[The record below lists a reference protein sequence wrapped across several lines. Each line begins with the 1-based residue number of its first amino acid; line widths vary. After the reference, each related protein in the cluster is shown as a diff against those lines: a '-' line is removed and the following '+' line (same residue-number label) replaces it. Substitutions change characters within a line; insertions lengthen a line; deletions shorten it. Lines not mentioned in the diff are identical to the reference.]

1 MILTALIDF
10 VLFNILMRTLRVQKG
25 VAVKKTYLT
34 PESEVILFKLRDII
48 TTSGGNDSTGSEN
61 DNLSSDMSGG
71 GWTGW

>member
-1 MILTALIDF
+1 M
-10 VLFNILMRTLRVQKG
+10 QKG
-25 VAVKKTYLT
+25 VVVKKTYLT